1 MHEFAKL
8 FLPLL
13 LIYLAAFTQNVAAVN
28 TIAVNPT
35 TYSVN
40 ENAGQIGVVVK
51 LTRDVGNQ
59 QVVTVNFDT
68 SNGTAII
75 GSDYFGASVTLTFG
89 SEFRR
94 TPLAFL
100 PSAPSC
106 LYARLAPVS
115 QQSVR
120 TEGPASFSGR
130 ALFP

>member
-13 LIYLAAFTQNVAAVN
+13 LIYLAAFTQNAAAVN

-51 LTRDVGNQ
+51 LTRDVCNQ

-75 GSDYFGASVTLTFG
+75 GSHYFGASGTLTFG

-94 TPLAFL
+94 TLN
-100 PSAPSC
+100 SASRSR
-106 LYARLAPVS
+106 Y
-115 QQSVR
+115 
-120 TEGPASFSGR
+120 F
-130 ALFP
+130 